1 MAISCRLAPASIK
14 KLCHCEPVRTLA
26 WQSVLPIPL
35 SLRGSESRGNL
46 LSVGSCVYQKNYV
59 IASHEVAWQS
69 PVGFFPLLPTTSVI
83 ARLEE
88 PWQSVPPIPLSL
100 RGSKSRGNLL
110 SVGSCVY
117 RNSMSLRAS
126 AHTGVAIRNPCH
138 CEGKRSDRG
147 IRPPY
152 PPVIARLEEP
162 WQSPVGWFLRLSKN
176 NVIASQCAHWL
187 AMTVGNL

>member
-46 LSVGSCVYQKNYV
+46 LSVGSCVYQKTMSLRATKWRGNLLSVSSRFSRPPLSLRGSKSRGNPYPLSPCHCEARRAV
-59 IASHEVAWQS
+59 AISCRLVPASIEIPCHCEPVRTLAWQS
-69 PVGFFPLLPTTSVI
+69 VTPVI
-83 ARLEE
+83 ARVSEATVE
-88 PWQSVPPIPLSL
+88 SVPPIPLSL

-117 RNSMSLRAS
+117 QKTMSLRAS
-126 AHTGVAIRNPCH
+126 AHTG
-138 CEGKRSDRG
+138 
-147 IRPPY
+147 
-152 PPVIARLEEP
+152 
-162 WQSPVGWFLRLSKN
+162 
-176 NVIASQCAHWL
+176 SQ
-187 AMTVGNL
+187 